1 MMEVNLIRKKGY
13 VNGLKLDDDN
23 PIFYKACQLVLDT
36 DIPVIYLTGKA
47 GTGKTT
53 FLKYVTSQYEG
64 NKVVLAPTAR
74 AAVNAGGQTI
84 HSFFKLDFNPHLPD
98 EDIFQSQNI
107 YNWLR
112 YKEDKKQLIKNLSL
126 IIIDEVSM
134 VRCDILDCID
144 IILRTYRTSKKP
156 FGGVRLLLI
165 GDLFQLPPISKNVWN
180 ILKSEYESPYFFDA
194 KAYRK
199 SSPAYIEL
207 EKPYRQQEKEFLS
220 LLDKIRINSITNE
233 ELAILNSK
241 VVISHKHESEK
252 DNSAIFLAPTNYQVD
267 NYNGKMYSNLDTEE
281 CIFQA
286 NITGDYPK
294 SSYPVDDIL
303 KLKVGAQVMI
313 MKNKWNDQSQTFT
326 YYNGSLGK
334 IKEIKDSSIVVDIT
348 DGGKKNENLVEVD
361 KDTWENIEY
370 HLVENEIK
378 EDGIIKKVK
387 TIEAT
392 VKGTFTQYPLKLAW
406 AVSIHKSQGL
416 TFDNIYADLSNCF
429 DFGQVYVALSRCK
442 RLNGIHLLYPI
453 KRGDIKT
460 DSRVLN
466 FAATKT
472 PNTLV
477 IQEIEKGKANKL
489 YKQCWEELGKGRILE
504 ALNNLEEAIKIR
516 DDRDTANFKKHCSLI
531 YNLFNHYKC
540 LSSDLYNKKL
550 KLQSKLSELEQ
561 EIASLDFQL
570 QGLSCILQAKEDENE
585 KQIQQISKLYENLAA
600 CKDQV
605 ELKTQKINLLN
616 KKVEE
621 QERTLY
627 HAKMSNESNIAK
639 IRKLEIENQKL
650 QSEIE
655 RINNMS
661 WWQRIR
667 KKK

>member
-1 MMEVNLIRKKGY
+1 
-13 VNGLKLDDDN
+13 
-23 PIFYKACQLVLDT
+23 
-36 DIPVIYLTGKA
+36 
-47 GTGKTT
+47 
-53 FLKYVTSQYEG
+53 
-64 NKVVLAPTAR
+64 
-74 AAVNAGGQTI
+74 
-84 HSFFKLDFNPHLPD
+84 
-98 EDIFQSQNI
+98 
-107 YNWLR
+107 
-112 YKEDKKQLIKNLSL
+112 
-126 IIIDEVSM
+126 M

-661 WWQRIR
+661 WWQRMR